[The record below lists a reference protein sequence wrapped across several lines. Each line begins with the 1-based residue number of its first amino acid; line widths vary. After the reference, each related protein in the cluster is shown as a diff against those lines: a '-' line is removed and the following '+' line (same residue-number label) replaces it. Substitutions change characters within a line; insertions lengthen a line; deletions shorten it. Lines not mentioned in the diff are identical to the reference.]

1 MSKKNIKGHYDLICV
16 GGGIMSATLALMLK
30 LIDSN
35 KKILILERLDKVA
48 LESSAAWNNA
58 GTGHS
63 AFCEMNYTPEKKDG
77 SIDISKAVQV
87 CTQFEKSKQFWS
99 FLIKNNLIENPRDFI
114 HPVPH
119 HSWVEGEAD
128 VEFLKKRVE
137 KMTKHQLFKGMQFS
151 DDFSEMEKW
160 LPLMMKDRES
170 SEKIAATRMELGTEV
185 NYGELTRTFFDIL
198 EKKFDTPVHTGHKV
212 KDIDPTKNEDW
223 LIKIKNTESKEK
235 YYCDATHVF
244 IGAGG
249 GALPLLQ
256 KVEIDEKDGYG
267 GFPVSG
273 QWLICKNRKVVKK
286 HHAKVY
292 GKAAIG
298 APPMSMP
305 HLDTRYIE
313 GKQELLF
320 GPFAGFSTKFLKE
333 GSYLDLFK
341 SIKFENL
348 PSMWGVFWHN
358 IPLTKYLIEQVRM
371 DHADRMKELQKFVK
385 DAKDEDWELKVA
397 GQRVQII
404 KRDKKEGGILEFG
417 TEVVHSKNG
426 RVTSL
431 LGASP
436 GASVA
441 VDIMINILQ
450 IAFPE
455 EAKSKLWKEK
465 LTEMVPFWNKEI
477 ETNLQEF
484 KEVRLS
490 CSKVLDINA
499 PFEQDSSEKGVS
511 SQKSPVLKSDS

>member
-1 MSKKNIKGHYDLICV
+1 MGGKDIKGHYDLICV

-30 LIDSN
+30 LIDKN
-35 KKILILERLDKVA
+35 QKILILERLDRVA

-63 AFCEMNYTPEKKDG
+63 AFCEMNYTPEMEGG
-77 SIDISKAVQV
+77 SIDISKAINV

-99 FLIKNNLIENPRDFI
+99 FLIENNLLDNPKDFI

-119 HSWVEGEAD
+119 HSWVHGED
-128 VEFLKKRVE
+128 NVEFLKKRVKE
-137 KMTKHQLFKGMQFS
+137 MTKHPMFEGMQFS
-151 DDFSEMEKW
+151 EDFREMEKW
-160 LPLMMKDRES
+160 FPLMMTDRNG

-185 NYGELTRTFFDIL
+185 NYGVLTRTFFKIL
-198 EKKFDTPVHTGHKV
+198 EEKFDTPVHTMHEV
-212 KDIDPTKNEDW
+212 EDVDPTRGEDW
-223 LIKIKNTESKEK
+223 LVEIKNLESNEK
-235 YYCDATHVF
+235 FYCDAEHVF

-273 QWLICKNRKVVKK
+273 EWLICKNRDIIEK

-292 GKAAIG
+292 GKAEVG

-305 HLDTRYIE
+305 HLDTRYID

-333 GSYLDLFK
+333 GSFFDLFK
-341 SIKFENL
+341 SIKLDNI

-371 DHADRMKELQKFVK
+371 GHEDRMKELQKFVK
-385 DAKDEDWELKVA
+385 DAKSEDWELMIA

-404 KRDKKEGGILEFG
+404 KKDEEEGGILEFG
-417 TEVVHSKNG
+417 TEVVHSKDG
-426 RVTSL
+426 KITAL

-441 VDIMINILQ
+441 VDIMLDLLHFAYPLKAQ
-450 IAFPE
+450 SHE
-455 EAKSKLWKEK
+455 WKEK
-465 LTEMVPFWNKEI
+465 LSEMVPFWNKEI
-477 ETNLQEF
+477 EQNVEEFQNIRIKCSETLQINLP
-484 KEVRLS
+484 K
-490 CSKVLDINA
+490 
-499 PFEQDSSEKGVS
+499 
-511 SQKSPVLKSDS
+511 

>member
-30 LIDSN
+30 LIDKN
-35 KKILILERLDKVA
+35 QKILILERLDKVA

-63 AFCEMNYTPEKKDG
+63 AFCEMNYTPKMEDG
-77 SIDISKAVQV
+77 SIDISKAIHV
-87 CTQFEKSKQFWS
+87 CTQFEKSKQFWT
-99 FLIKNNLIENPRDFI
+99 FLIKNNLINNPKDFI
-114 HPVPH
+114 HPVSH
-119 HSWVEGEAD
+119 HSWVEGED
-128 VEFLKKRVE
+128 NVTFLKNRVKE
-137 KMTKHQLFKGMQFS
+137 MTKHPMFEGMQFS
-151 DDFSEMEKW
+151 EDFNEMEKW
-160 LPLMMKDRES
+160 FPLMMRERES
-170 SEKIAATRMELGTEV
+170 TQRIAATRMELGTEV
-185 NYGELTRTFFDIL
+185 NYGVLTRTFFKIL
-198 EKKFDTPVHTGHKV
+198 KEKFDTPVHTMHEV
-212 KDIDPTKNEDW
+212 KDVDPTKREDW
-223 LIKIKNTESKEK
+223 LVKIKNLETKK
-235 YYCDATHVF
+235 KFYCDAEHVF

-256 KVEIDEKDGYG
+256 KVEIEEKEGYG

-273 QWLICKNRKVVKK
+273 EWLICNNRDIIQQ

-292 GKAAIG
+292 GKAEIG

-305 HLDTRYIE
+305 HLDTRYID

-333 GSYLDLFK
+333 GSFFDLFK
-341 SIKFENL
+341 SIKFDNI

-371 DHADRMKELQKFVK
+371 GHEDRIKELRNFVK
-385 DAKDEDWELKVA
+385 NAKSEDWELKVA

-404 KRDKKEGGILEFG
+404 KRDKVEGGILEFG
-417 TEVVHSKNG
+417 TEVVHSRDG
-426 RVTSL
+426 RITAL

-441 VDIMINILQ
+441 VDIMIKLLHF
-450 IAFPE
+450 AFPDK
-455 EAKSKLWKEK
+455 AKSQEWEQK

-477 ETNLQEF
+477 EQNIEQFKNIRKECSQALQINLP
-484 KEVRLS
+484 KETDR
-490 CSKVLDINA
+490 DA
-499 PFEQDSSEKGVS
+499 
-511 SQKSPVLKSDS
+511 

>member
-1 MSKKNIKGHYDLICV
+1 MRDKQIKGHYDLICV

-30 LIDSN
+30 LIDKN
-35 KKILILERLDKVA
+35 QKILILERLDRVA

-63 AFCEMNYTPEKKDG
+63 AFCEMNYTPEMEDG
-77 SIDISKAVQV
+77 SIDISKAIKV

-99 FLIKNNLIENPRDFI
+99 FLIKNKLIDNPKDFM
-114 HPVPH
+114 HPIPH
-119 HSWVEGEAD
+119 HSWVEGEDNVA
-128 VEFLKKRVE
+128 FLKKRVKE
-137 KMTKHQLFKGMQFS
+137 MTKHPMFEGML
-151 DDFSEMEKW
+151 FSEDFNEMENW
-160 LPLMMKDRES
+160 IPLMMNGRNT
-170 SEKIAATRMELGTEV
+170 SEKVAATRMELGTEV
-185 NYGELTRTFFDIL
+185 NYGVLTRTFFKIL
-198 EKKFDTPVHTGHKV
+198 EEKFDTPVHTMHEV
-212 KDIDPTKNEDW
+212 EDVDPTKGEDW
-223 LIKIKNTESKEK
+223 LVKIKNFKTKEK
-235 YYCDATHVF
+235 VYCDAEHVF

-256 KVEIDEKDGYG
+256 KVEIEEKEGYG

-273 QWLICKNRKVVKK
+273 EWLICNNPDVIKK

-292 GKAAIG
+292 GKAEVG

-305 HLDTRYIE
+305 HLDTRYID

-333 GSYLDLFK
+333 GSFLDLFK
-341 SIKFENL
+341 SIKFDNI

-371 DHADRMKELQKFVK
+371 GHDDRMNELQKFVK
-385 DAKDEDWELKVA
+385 DAKAEDWELKVA

-417 TEVVHSKNG
+417 TEVVHSKDG
-426 RVTSL
+426 RITAL

-441 VDIMINILQ
+441 VDIMIELLHF
-450 IAFPE
+450 AYPE
-455 EAKSKLWKEK
+455 KAESSEWKEK
-465 LTEMVPFWNKEI
+465 FSEMVPFWNKEI
-477 ETNLQEF
+477 AENVEDFKAIRKQCSETLEI
-484 KEVRLS
+484 KL
-490 CSKVLDINA
+490 
-499 PFEQDSSEKGVS
+499 
-511 SQKSPVLKSDS
+511 LK